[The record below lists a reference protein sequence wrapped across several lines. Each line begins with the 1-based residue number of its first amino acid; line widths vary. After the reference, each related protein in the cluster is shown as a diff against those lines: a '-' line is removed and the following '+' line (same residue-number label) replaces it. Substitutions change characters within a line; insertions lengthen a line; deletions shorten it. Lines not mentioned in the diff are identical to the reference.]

1 MKRLMI
7 IMLLLLATVSF
18 GQTNYYSQNNGLAI
32 SSESQ
37 VKEIYETILK
47 TLPKRESLT
56 PTIFHRIVKKDSI
69 VNFYAFMVQNADKKD
84 QKSKFE
90 FEFKQDSLYLLL
102 NKKLPEFKLMDLDG
116 KLFSS
121 SKLIGKP
128 TLLNYW
134 AIYCRPC
141 VAEFP
146 QLDALKT
153 KYGTQ
158 MNFVAIAEDTCP
170 GDTLKSFLK
179 KHPFHF
185 FMLKNGERYKK
196 TLKIGAIPR
205 NIFIDKD
212 GYIRYI
218 QGNFPYDALNM
229 ETGERKYADNNYFVK
244 IIEELIGS
252 NK

>member
-1 MKRLMI
+1 MKRFMI
-7 IMLLLLATVSF
+7 PLLLLLVTVTF
-18 GQTNYYSQNNGLAI
+18 GQTNYYTTNSGSSLL
-32 SSESQ
+32 SESQ
-37 VKEIYETILK
+37 VQAIYESDNEPLPEIYTVK
-47 TLPKRESLT
+47 

-69 VNFYAFMVQNADKKD
+69 INFYTFMVYKTDKKEH
-84 QKSKFE
+84 KSKFE

-102 NKKLPEFKLMDLDG
+102 NKKLPEFELMDLDG

-134 AIYCRPC
+134 AIYCGPC
-141 VAEFP
+141 IAEFP
-146 QLDALKT
+146 QLDELKT
-153 KYGTQ
+153 KYGNK
-158 MNFVAIAEDTCP
+158 MNFVAIAENTCP
-170 GDTLKSFLK
+170 GDTLKNFLK

-185 FMLKNGERYKK
+185 FMLENGERYKK

-218 QGNFPYDALNM
+218 QGNFPYEALNM
-229 ETGERKYADNNYFVK
+229 ETGERKYSDNNYFVK
-244 IIEELIGS
+244 IIEELTE
-252 NK
+252 